1 MVVVSKMERKDIML
15 NILVTF
21 AGVILIFF
29 AIQFAQIRRNILSV
43 TFWVVL
49 LGTIL
54 FCILVWLRGWIYDY
68 KKLDKN
74 TAKFY
79 YTQLLETLRTMFIGF
94 ILSFSIIWAFL
105 REIPG
110 GNLQHQSLLLLFF
123 LFYISLSSLVTFIR
137 ELNPKVK
144 SPDEEVT
151 KKYRN
156 KRNH

>member
-1 MVVVSKMERKDIML
+1 MIVVSKMERKDIIL
-15 NILVTF
+15 NNLVTF

-29 AIQFAQIRRNILSV
+29 AIQFAQIHRNMRSV
-43 TFWVVL
+43 TFWAVL
-49 LGTIL
+49 FGTIL
-54 FCILVWLRGWIYDY
+54 FCALVWFRGWIYDY

-94 ILSFSIIWAFL
+94 ILLFAVLWAFL
-105 REIPG
+105 REMPSG
-110 GNLQHQSLLLLFF
+110 DLQHQSLLLLFF
-123 LFYISLSSLVTFIR
+123 LFYINLGSLVTFIR

-144 SPDEEVT
+144 SPDKEVT